1 MSLKGKVEGKPELS
15 ARLHEEGSRGLK
27 VFGYEPERSLRVSD
41 GYQCSEKHDPSCPKF
56 STPSARHQIARPI
69 AVARK
74 NTKVLE

>member
-1 MSLKGKVEGKPELS
+1 MSLQGKVEGKPELA

-27 VFGYEPERSLRVSD
+27 LFGYEPGRSLRMSD
-41 GYQCSEKHDPSCPKF
+41 SYQCSEKHDPSCPKF
-56 STPSARHQIARPI
+56 SAPSVRHQISRPI